1 MIIGISQVIVS
12 VDDQEHAKEFWT
24 TVMGMSPRPADKP
37 RR

>member
-1 MIIGISQVIVS
+1 MIIGISQVIE
-12 VDDQEHAKEFWT
+12 QAKEFWT